1 MANIENLTQMGK
13 PLTTERA
20 QRIGAKGGKASG
32 EARRKKKAMR
42 EAMENILMSKATTE
56 KELEKLHEYGLSE
69 TDRQTVL
76 LTAMYEQAMQGNVK
90 AFDSIRDITG
100 EKVQE
105 IKVNV
110 PIDEKVK
117 ELEEILDVI

>member
-1 MANIENLTQMGK
+1 MANESNLRRLSTSQAR
-13 PLTTERA
+13 E
-20 QRIGAKGGKASG
+20 IGSKGGKASA
-32 EARRKKKAMR
+32 EVKRKKKAMR

-56 KELEKLHEYGLSE
+56 KELEKLHAYGLSE

-90 AFDSIRDITG
+90 AFDAIRDITG

-105 IKVNV
+105 IKVNA
-110 PIDEKVK
+110 PTNERIK
-117 ELEEILDVI
+117 EVRKALKLE